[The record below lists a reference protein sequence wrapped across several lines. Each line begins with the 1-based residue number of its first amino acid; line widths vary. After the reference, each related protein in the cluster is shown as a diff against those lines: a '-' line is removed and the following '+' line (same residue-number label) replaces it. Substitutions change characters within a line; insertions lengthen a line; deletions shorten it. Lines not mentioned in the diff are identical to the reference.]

1 MKTDLLPIWTGVLA
15 GDPGRVTHFWYRD
28 ISGVA
33 LRLCDGDTS
42 GDAPDPEHEPNV
54 YVPCPVCKD
63 IYVDDI
69 VNGRAFLDIQLDP
82 VA

>member
-1 MKTDLLPIWTGVLA
+1 MNIDLIPIWTGVLP
-15 GDPGRVTHFWYRD
+15 DDLGRVTHFWYRD

-42 GDAPDPEHEPNV
+42 VDAPDPEHELNV
-54 YVPCPVCKD
+54 YVPCPVCKA

-69 VNGRAFLDIQLDP
+69 VNARAVLDIQLDP